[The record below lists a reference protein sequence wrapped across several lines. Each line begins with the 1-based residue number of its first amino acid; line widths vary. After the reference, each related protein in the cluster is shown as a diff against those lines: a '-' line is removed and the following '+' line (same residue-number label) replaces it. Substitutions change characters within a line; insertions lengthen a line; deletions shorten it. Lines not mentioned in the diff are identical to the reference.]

1 MKGQDLGALPSELFR
16 EHIYFTFQ
24 DDYVAFLLKDEMN
37 IERMMW
43 ANDFPH
49 SDSTWPHSQ
58 QLLKTHLS
66 HMSEKEKNETFHVK
80 SLKQKAAIVFA
91 GPFANFIFALILLFL
106 ILLIKGTPTSVKYLP
121 IIDNVL
127 ENSAAYKAG
136 FKVNDKIILVNGNKV
151 TNFLD
156 IRAVS
161 YTHLTLPT
169 KA

>member
-1 MKGQDLGALPSELFR
+1 MYRMDHAYQRHRHWMKGQDLGALPSELFR

-66 HMSEKEKNETFHVK
+66 HMSEKEKNAILHDNAASLYGLSIDSNGAESSHLGVQPTIK
-80 SLKQKAAIVFA
+80 SHKCQHKTLK
-91 GPFANFIFALILLFL
+91 
-106 ILLIKGTPTSVKYLP
+106 S
-121 IIDNVL
+121 
-127 ENSAAYKAG
+127 
-136 FKVNDKIILVNGNKV
+136 
-151 TNFLD
+151 
-156 IRAVS
+156 
-161 YTHLTLPT
+161 
-169 KA
+169 